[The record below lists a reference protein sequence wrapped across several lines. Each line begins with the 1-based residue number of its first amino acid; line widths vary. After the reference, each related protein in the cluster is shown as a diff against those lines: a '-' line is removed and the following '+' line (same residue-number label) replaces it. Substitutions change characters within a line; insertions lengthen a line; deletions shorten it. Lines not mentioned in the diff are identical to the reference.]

1 MIVDA
6 RMKLLKEDGE
16 FKYYV
21 FKPTFSRLYFHG
33 SENDAS
39 HRKSFLHRL
48 HMRLYFIMGGYKV
61 LYLEKDDQI
70 VGYLVYKR
78 AGKSIVQNTTNKDA
92 FTVFIYTFPQYRNL
106 GMASR
111 LANCYIQFCCS
122 SCKYIYKTIAKT
134 NLSSIKV
141 AEKLGFKRIGNAVK
155 TRFLHT
161 VKYNVQGDWY
171 LYEYH
176 K

>member
-1 MIVDA
+1 
-6 RMKLLKEDGE
+6 
-16 FKYYV
+16 
-21 FKPTFSRLYFHG
+21 
-33 SENDAS
+33 
-39 HRKSFLHRL
+39 
-48 HMRLYFIMGGYKV
+48 MRLYLIMGDKV
-61 LYLEKDDQI
+61 LYLEKDDEI

-78 AGKSIVQNTTNKDA
+78 TGKSIVQNTTNKDI
-92 FTVFIYTFPQYRNL
+92 FYSFYIYIPEYRNL

-111 LANCYIQFCCS
+111 LANWYIQFCCS
-122 SCKYIYKTIAKT
+122 SCKSIYKTIAKT

-141 AEKLGFKRIGNAVK
+141 SEKLGFKRIGNVIK
-155 TRFLHT
+155 THLLHI